1 MQVIEISAAD
11 TYPLR
16 LAVLR
21 DNTPTKAVSFI
32 EDDWP
37 GVVHLGVR
45 DSAGVLI
52 ATSSWVP
59 RECASHVGLRGV
71 QLRGM
76 ATAKKRQSTGVG
88 GLLLDAGAQRHA
100 AAGFEVLWAK
110 ARDAALG
117 FYLRHG
123 CSVVGDGFIEPE
135 TQLPHHVVVRRLTQ

>member
-1 MQVIEISAAD
+1 MHVVEIATGE

-21 DNTPTKAVSFI
+21 DTTPTKVLSFA

-45 DSAGVLI
+45 NDAGTLI

-59 RECASHVGLRGV
+59 RECPEYPELRGV

-76 ATAKKRQSTGVG
+76 ATAKDQQGTGVG
-88 GLLLDAGAQRHA
+88 GVLIEAGAQRHLE
-100 AAGFEVLWAK
+100 AGFDVMWAK
-110 ARDAALG
+110 ARDAALA
-117 FYLRHG
+117 FYLRHS
-123 CSVVGDGFIEPE
+123 CVVVGEGFVDDT
-135 TQLPHHVVVRRLTQ
+135 TQLPHHMVVRRLTA